1 MKKTI
6 GLLVSILVATI
17 AISFSFTVWQSY
29 QDVRK
34 EMTAANKKNK
44 TLTEKLE
51 LYRSKSMQ
59 ENAKQ
64 KENKSESQTEE
75 LTDLFV
81 QNTQLLH
88 ALYTYSSLEDRSK
101 NIEPLISQTYYQKM
115 NEQLSDQPEQSITSE
130 LKNYKT
136 FQSIQAS
143 SREVTLLNEVA
154 ILTKVDKVI
163 TPQKIYV
170 RVTYIKQK
178 NKWVA
183 DQLLFTSIP
192 KTAAAAEASE

>member
-44 TLTEKLE
+44 TLAEKLE

-59 ENAKQ
+59 ENTKQ
-64 KENKSESQTEE
+64 KENKSKSQTEE
-75 LTDLFV
+75 QTDLFV

-88 ALYTYSSLEDRSK
+88 ALYTYSSLEDRSQ
-101 NIEPLISQTYYQKM
+101 NIQPLVSPTYYQKM
-115 NEQLSDQPEQSITSE
+115 NEQLSDQPEQAITSE

-154 ILTKVDKVI
+154 IVTKVDKVT

-192 KTAAAAEASE
+192 KTATAVEASE